1 VGWREET
8 GASAFQRRREVG
20 RRPAKLCA
28 TLWLCEWEEDVRPS
42 PTGRGGNGEES
53 ARRQL
58 LPRRGDG
65 VGGATEFAVRG
76 GALMV
81 GAVEKAMG
89 RGLARGVL
97 RSEDGKRVE
106 ARWRPFEWGR
116 GEAGERGSEGGRR
129 DHSAGRRHRLT
140 GGPEQ
145 HSARRCE
152 FKLDSKYFKRI
163 QICPKL

>member
-1 VGWREET
+1 VAGRDRRVGVPTAEGGRAAT
-8 GASAFQRRREVG
+8 GEALCYPVALRVG
-20 RRPAKLCA
+20 GR
-28 TLWLCEWEEDVRPS
+28 CEAEPNGE
-42 PTGRGGNGEES
+42 GGNGEES